1 MKTMAKPSKGAPRKP
16 AIAVDF
22 DGVLHSYSS
31 PWQGATVI
39 PDPPVEGAIQWLERM
54 VEHFTVFI
62 FSTRCKEI
70 SGPPA
75 MLNWFKEYGL
85 PEGVR
90 RQLYFEAEKP
100 PALIYLD
107 DRAMTFTG
115 TFPTIDEINVF
126 RPWNKKSP

>member
-1 MKTMAKPSKGAPRKP
+1 MRTMAKPSKGTLRKP

-39 PDPPVEGAIQWLERM
+39 SDPPVEGAIQWLEAM
-54 VEHFTVFI
+54 AQHFSVFI

-70 SGPPA
+70 LGPPA
-75 MLNWFKEYGL
+75 ILHWLKDHGL
-85 PEGVR
+85 PDKVC
-90 RQLYFEAEKP
+90 RQLYFDAEKP

-107 DRAMTFTG
+107 DRAVTFTG
-115 TFPTIDEINVF
+115 TFPTVDEINAF